1 MSRHRHLLLL
11 PLLFSQWLFHSVDA
25 QPTTSAQPAV
35 TDSLMRVI
43 HENKQDL
50 AECKAWIALADK
62 YSRTDLASEKSCLW
76 HAMELA
82 ERLHDPE
89 QSDIADTRMTTAQL
103 ETGHVDSAKYFLGLL
118 KKLADE
124 KACAVAVTNY
134 NSSAGLF
141 YKIQGNFRAAL
152 PFLMASLNEVTER
165 AKINPTVNV
174 RTSMAGQNL
183 NIGNT
188 YINMGE
194 YRNALQYHLKA
205 LQLFEEVDNKR
216 GISFSYQS
224 IGGDFLQLAQLKQ
237 ARYYTE
243 KAIAMKTEL
252 GDQRGIATSLKQT
265 GDVELA
271 LKDNDSALYY
281 YVEALKI
288 YRNIKLVAEE
298 ANICTDIGQVYV
310 LKKDPA
316 NARLYYHQSRA
327 LALQTGDSYRVV
339 AVDAALLALQNSVE
353 KEQRVEKRLIS
364 TLQSSIEAGDMNSQ
378 LLNYKYLADHYA
390 GMHQTDKAVEF
401 TNKYYRVS
409 DSLMNIDIQTQMK
422 RLEQQYNL
430 GKKEQEIALLKKDQE
445 LTHLSLQKQK
455 DFQFGAVG
463 FLVLLILIA
472 FLVVNRYR
480 IVHKARRAV
489 EMEKMRNGIARDL
502 HDDIG
507 STLTSINVLSN
518 VALQPQEKEE
528 AVMRANLQKIRDRS
542 AAIMDSMGDIVWA
555 INPQNDTMEQLL
567 FRMKEFAVEI
577 LEPLNI
583 HYHFEEEGDF
593 SALKLDIRKRK
604 DFYLLFK
611 EALNNA
617 AKYSR
622 CRNLQIRFIQ
632 KQQKLLMEIID
643 DGTGFVETEVR
654 NGNGLN
660 NMRERAASM
669 AGEIRIDPQV
679 GKGTRIAVDLPI
691 G

>member
-1 MSRHRHLLLL
+1 M
-11 PLLFSQWLFHSVDA
+11 
-25 QPTTSAQPAV
+25 
-35 TDSLMRVI
+35 
-43 HENKQDL
+43 
-50 AECKAWIALADK
+50 
-62 YSRTDLASEKSCLW
+62 
-76 HAMELA
+76 LA
-82 ERLHDPE
+82 ERLHEPE
-89 QSDIADTRMTTAQL
+89 QADFAYIRMVTAEL
-103 ETGHVDSAKYFLGLL
+103 ETGHADSAAYFLSLL
-118 KKLADE
+118 KKLAQE
-124 KACAVAVTNY
+124 KACAVAGTNY
-134 NSSAGLF
+134 NATAGLF
-141 YKIQGNFRAAL
+141 YKMQGNFRAAL
-152 PFLMASLNEVTER
+152 PFLMASLNEGLE
-165 AKINPTVNV
+165 KFKKNPTVNI
-174 RTSMAGQNL
+174 RTSIAGQNL

-188 YINMGE
+188 YNNLGE

-205 LQLFEEVDNKR
+205 LQLFEDLNNKR
-216 GISFSYQS
+216 GISFSYQN
-224 IGGDFLQLAQLKQ
+224 IGGDFLQLAQFKQ
-237 ARYYTE
+237 ARAYTE
-243 KAIAMKTEL
+243 MAIAIKTEL

-265 GDVELA
+265 GDVELG
-271 LKDNDSALYY
+271 LKDYDSTLYY
-281 YVEALKI
+281 YAEALKI
-288 YRNIKLVAEE
+288 YRNVKLTAEE
-298 ANICTDIGQVYV
+298 ANVCTDIGQLYV

-316 NARLYYHQSRA
+316 NARLYYQQSRA
-327 LALQTGDSYRVV
+327 LALQGGDSSRVV
-339 AVDAALLALQNSVE
+339 AVDAALIALQNSLE
-353 KEQRVEKRLIS
+353 KEQRVEKSLIS
-364 TLQSSIEAGDMNSQ
+364 TLQSSIEAGDMSSQ

-390 GMHQTDKAVEF
+390 GMHQTDKAIEYI
-401 TNKYYRVS
+401 NKYYRVS

-430 GKKEQEIALLKKDQE
+430 DKKEQEIALLRKDQE

-455 DFQFGAVG
+455 AFQLGAVG
-463 FLVLLILIA
+463 FLALLVLIA
-472 FLVVNRYR
+472 VLVVNRYR
-480 IVHKARRAV
+480 IVHKARRAI

-518 VALQPQEKEE
+518 MALQTEEKEE
-528 AVMRANLQKIRDRS
+528 AVMRENLQKIGDRS
-542 AAIMDSMGDIVWA
+542 SAIIENMGDIVWA

-583 HYHFEEEGDF
+583 HYSFEEQGDF
-593 SALKLDIRKRK
+593 STVRLDIRKRK

-632 KQQKLLMEIID
+632 RHQKLLMEIID
-643 DGTGFVETEVR
+643 DGTGFVENEVR

-691 G
+691 T